1 MNTQT
6 HKYDN
11 TTKRAIQLAKDILI
25 TTGDY
30 FVGTWQTNTPDH
42 QDWVLVEV
50 AHQREG
56 YNPPNF
62 ISIALHDDRGWRFK
76 TGALPEYLTIVRWM
90 ELPQT
95 D

>member
-1 MNTQT
+1 MNKTG
-6 HKYDN
+6 
-11 TTKRAIQLAKDILI
+11 IQLAIDTLNA
-25 TTGDY
+25 TGDY
-30 FVGTWQTNTPDH
+30 FVGTWHRATPPPDH
-42 QDWVLVEV
+42 HDWVLVEV

-62 ISIALHDDRGWRFK
+62 ITIAIHDDRGWRFK
-76 TGALPEYLTIVRWM
+76 TGALPEYLTIIRWM